1 MFGPNG
7 ASRPASETTPHTPPS
22 FRLWTIFS
30 AVCLWKQLLYVVG
43 IMSLTSH
50 QLPDPMALPCQGKIT
65 ASCLV
70 RACSS
75 LLHQPSLNPDIYPEA
90 IALEKT
96 GGHACP
102 LSPCRQLTKRS
113 RVMPWVSWSYEA
125 PAAAF
130 GVCPHRQHCRDF
142 LENHYL
148 QEEVGNL
155 PIILTGLADSQR
167 AGRRPPRRAGPQ
179 YLRVSQALEG
189 NL

>member
-75 LLHQPSLNPDIYPEA
+75 LLLHVPLLSIRSPSSTSPSLTESQTQKIDQRRHRMLPDPEPPV
-90 IALEKT
+90 
-96 GGHACP
+96 P
-102 LSPCRQLTKRS
+102 LPRLPTRPAVGTAWTPRGCSVSQGCRKGRGTR
-113 RVMPWVSWSYEA
+113 RRRRGAA
-125 PAAAF
+125 PACS
-130 GVCPHRQHCRDF
+130 G
-142 LENHYL
+142 
-148 QEEVGNL
+148 
-155 PIILTGLADSQR
+155 TADG
-167 AGRRPPRRAGPQ
+167 GRRCE
-179 YLRVSQALEG
+179 SQDCG
-189 NL
+189 SR